1 MSLHV
6 TPRGHVVAGFQLER
20 CDLRPVMR
28 KGKGMGK
35 AWREAG
41 TSLVCS
47 GSGGDRFHS
56 WGELEEE
63 VTLDRWVKAD
73 GGKACCHPS
82 PGPPS
87 KAQASCEGASLH
99 PCFCLG

>member
-6 TPRGHVVAGFQLER
+6 TPRGHVVAGFHLER
-20 CDLRPVMR
+20 CDLCPVMQ

-35 AWREAG
+35 AQREAR
-41 TSLVCS
+41 TSLACS
-47 GSGGDRFHS
+47 GSGEWFHS

-63 VTLDRWVKAD
+63 VTLDRWVEAD
-73 GGKACCHPS
+73 GGKACCHPGT
-82 PGPPS
+82 GPPS
-87 KAQASCEGASLH
+87 KAQPSCEGASLH